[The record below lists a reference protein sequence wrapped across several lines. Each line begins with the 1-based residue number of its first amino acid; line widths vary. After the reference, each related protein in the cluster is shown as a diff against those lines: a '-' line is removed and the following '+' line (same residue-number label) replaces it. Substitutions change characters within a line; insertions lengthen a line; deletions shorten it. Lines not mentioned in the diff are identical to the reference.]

1 MLSLKGMR
9 VIAIRTLK
17 EFWQKPGNQDAE
29 QALRAWYAEAKEAEW
44 NGPNDIKAKY
54 LSASI
59 VGNNRVVFNIKGNK
73 YRLIVSI
80 KYDFK
85 LAYIRF
91 VGTHKEYDAID
102 ARTI

>member
-1 MLSLKGMR
+1 MLSFEGMR
-9 VIAIRTLK
+9 VIAIRALK

-73 YRLIVSI
+73 YRLIVAI

-91 VGTHKEYDAID
+91 VGTHKEYDAVD

>member
-1 MLSLKGMR
+1 MR
-9 VIAIRTLK
+9 IIAVRTLK
-17 EFWQKPGNQDAE
+17 DFWKLPGNQDSE
-29 QALRAWYAEAKEAEW
+29 QPLRAWYAEAKEAEW
-44 NGPNDIKAKY
+44 SGPNDIKAKY

-73 YRLIVSI
+73 YRLIVAI

-85 LAYIRF
+85 IAYIRF
-91 VGTHKEYDAID
+91 IGTHKEYDAID

>member
-1 MLSLKGMR
+1 MR

-44 NGPNDIKAKY
+44 TGPNDIKAKY

-59 VGNNRVVFNIKGNK
+59 VGSSRVVFNIKGNK
-73 YRLIVSI
+73 YRLIVAI

-85 LAYIRF
+85 IAYIRF
-91 VGTHKEYDAID
+91 VGGHKEYDAID

>member
-1 MLSLKGMR
+1 MR

-17 EFWQKPGNQDAE
+17 EFWQKPGNGDSE

-44 NGPNDIKAKY
+44 NGPNDIKSKY

-73 YRLIVSI
+73 YRLIVAI
-80 KYDFK
+80 KHDFK

-91 VGTHKEYDAID
+91 VGTHKGYDAID
-102 ARTI
+102 ARSI

>member
-1 MLSLKGMR
+1 MR
-9 VIAIRTLK
+9 VISVQTLK
-17 EFWQKPGNQDAE
+17 EFWEKPGNADSE

-54 LSASI
+54 HSASI
-59 VGNNRVVFNIKGNK
+59 VGNSRVVFNINGNK
-73 YRLIVSI
+73 YRLILAI

-85 LAYIRF
+85 IAYVRF

-102 ARTI
+102 ARTD